1 MKLETKYTEVEGG
14 IGEKTINSTISQNKL
29 SKLWDMLQNPY
40 KNNIGS
46 IVREQSSNMIDSHTE
61 ANVKDAIRIKFG
73 KNDSGYYISFID
85 VGIGMS
91 TERVENI
98 YSTYLESTKE
108 LSNSFIGCYGIGSK
122 SPLSYQDVFYINT
135 IFNGVLYNY
144 MMRKGAEGPAI
155 DLLSKSDTTER
166 NGTEIKIQIKN
177 EIDLNRFLNETISQL
192 HYFKNV
198 IIDTAD
204 IKTLFSSYS
213 GYSSYNS
220 INSSIR
226 DTISAINEEYN
237 LIEGKSFIF
246 RTNTSFTNLHLCI
259 GNVYYPID
267 WSNLRINRISTPI
280 ALKFEIGE
288 LPVIQ
293 TREDIRYTDA
303 AIKTILSKIEE
314 VKVELTE
321 LKNKESE
328 IPFEDIYD
336 LHLNSDR
343 LHNKTITFKSPLG
356 DKKVAID
363 AFIDKKDI
371 NPIQIK
377 DFPIE
382 FNNLKESLEF
392 LIRLESFN
400 IDTYAKE
407 IVKKSVSILKT
418 FNKGG
423 ALQSINN
430 IDGRKSVFS
439 RLDTGNDYLE
449 ILRFVKRYKEKKD
462 EFIFVKNN
470 TNYSVK
476 KNKYIKEVLCKNQP
490 NIYFITHNDFKLSY
504 STLRQYY
511 INSNLPKVVL
521 KHLFNYLYD
530 NIISLIK
537 YDYDNIVVD
546 EVWYKENTV
555 RKKAEVADYD
565 RSLMA
570 IETFMRTSYNTSWD
584 RKDYRVDIKSF
595 IQPSKNIRILITKE
609 EQKQLCSGNND
620 SATNLEKLL
629 LSLEYL
635 NRISIVKNRVSLFS
649 TAIRNYDNILK
660 YRTSNSNIYTLKEYL
675 NNKTMQ
681 HKVLSKLVTAIKIKK
696 SIQEFESKFNYNFK
710 NLINIMNIFNFN
722 VKVDYQTLNEINNYS
737 LRLDDIDLKKLIVDI
752 DEVDLIANLYDKD
765 LLNTYNKF
773 MLFVMKSK
781 LHLTDIANERSVLN
795 YIICFTTSNSNYRL
809 AKELHQKHTY
819 DDLKTL
825 YSEHSSSSFEDYVNS
840 FNHGLTRP
848 NGYYYPSPSSSL
860 FRLVYLSYLYNVE
873 SDILNLENV
882 SKEFEKEA
890 VTQEV
895 IEIENK
901 EEELITF

>member
-46 IVREQSSNMIDSHTE
+46 IVRELSSNMIDSHTE

-108 LSNSFIGCYGIGSK
+108 SSNDFIGCFGIGSK

-177 EIDLNRFLNETISQL
+177 EIDLNKFLNETISQL

-198 IIDTAD
+198 IIDTDD

-213 GYSSYNS
+213 GYSG
-220 INSSIR
+220 INNSIR

-246 RTNTSFTNLHLCI
+246 RTNTSFSNLHLCI

-343 LHNKTITFKSPLG
+343 LDNKTITFKSPLG

-382 FNNLKESLEF
+382 FNNLKESYEF
-392 LIRLESFN
+392 LKELESFN
-400 IDTYAKE
+400 IDNHTRE
-407 IVKKSVSILKT
+407 ITKKSVSVLKT

-430 IDGRKSVFS
+430 IGGRKSVFS

-449 ILRFVKRYKEKKD
+449 ILKSVKRYKERKD

-476 KNKYIKEVLCKNQP
+476 KNKYIKEVLCKNQY

-511 INSNLPKVVL
+511 KNSNLPKVAL

-555 RKKAEVADYD
+555 RKKAEVVDYD

-595 IQPSKNIRILITKE
+595 IQPSKNIRILITKK
-609 EQKQLCSGNND
+609 EQKQLCS
-620 SATNLEKLL
+620 
-629 LSLEYL
+629 
-635 NRISIVKNRVSLFS
+635 
-649 TAIRNYDNILK
+649 
-660 YRTSNSNIYTLKEYL
+660 
-675 NNKTMQ
+675 
-681 HKVLSKLVTAIKIKK
+681 
-696 SIQEFESKFNYNFK
+696 NFK
-710 NLINIMNIFNFN
+710 
-722 VKVDYQTLNEINNYS
+722 
-737 LRLDDIDLKKLIVDI
+737 
-752 DEVDLIANLYDKD
+752 
-765 LLNTYNKF
+765 
-773 MLFVMKSK
+773 
-781 LHLTDIANERSVLN
+781 
-795 YIICFTTSNSNYRL
+795 
-809 AKELHQKHTY
+809 
-819 DDLKTL
+819 
-825 YSEHSSSSFEDYVNS
+825 
-840 FNHGLTRP
+840 
-848 NGYYYPSPSSSL
+848 
-860 FRLVYLSYLYNVE
+860 
-873 SDILNLENV
+873 
-882 SKEFEKEA
+882 
-890 VTQEV
+890 
-895 IEIENK
+895 
-901 EEELITF
+901 